1 MERVRYKGKYKWQ
14 IIEVQRRSVERK
26 EPVVAKAAVN
36 TLGLPG
42 EAHGDDRKEKEGS
55 SFAGSNRRG
64 PFTEEEIAARVK
76 ELGPITKDYEG
87 KEPIVVGVLKGSL
100 LFMADL
106 IREIKTPLRYDLIA
120 VSSYGASTSSS
131 GIVRIIKDID
141 VSIEN
146 EHVLVIE
153 DIVDT
158 GLTLRYLITTLSSR
172 QPASLKSCVLLDKP
186 SRRKIEI
193 TPDYNGFV
201 IPDRFVVGYG
211 LDFAQRYRQL
221 PMIAVLKPEV
231 YSAEKNGEKEGN

>member
-1 MERVRYKGKYKWQ
+1 MK
-14 IIEVQRRSVERK
+14 EVMAEVLFS
-26 EPVVAKAAVN
+26 P
-36 TLGLPG
+36 
-42 EAHGDDRKEKEGS
+42 EA
-55 SFAGSNRRG
+55 
-64 PFTEEEIAARVK
+64 IAARVK
-76 ELGPITKDYEG
+76 ELGAQISKDYEG
-87 KEPIVVGVLKGSL
+87 KELVVVGVLKGSL